1 MARVYLL
8 IKVESGK
15 ENEVYEALK
24 GLPNLKSVD
33 IVTGPLDV
41 VAVFEADNLSKIEDL
56 ILNKVRRVEGIKETT
71 TLIALTDES

>member
-1 MARVYLL
+1 LARVYLL

-33 IVTGPLDV
+33 IVQRPLDV